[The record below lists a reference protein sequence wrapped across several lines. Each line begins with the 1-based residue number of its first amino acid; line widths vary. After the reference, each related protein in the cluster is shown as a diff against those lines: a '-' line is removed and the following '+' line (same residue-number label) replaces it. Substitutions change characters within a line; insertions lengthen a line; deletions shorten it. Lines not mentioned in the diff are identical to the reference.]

1 MLFFKYQ
8 NAQKDRKMAVYTAL
22 LHYPVYNK
30 ERRIVATSLTTLD
43 IHDIARASR
52 TYGVKRYYI
61 VQPIE
66 NHLWLANKLL
76 SFWQGGHGKEY
87 NPKRWE
93 ALKLVRTLPYFEDVL
108 KDIEKK
114 DGVKPKVVVT
124 SAREYEG
131 AVSFKFLRSKIEE
144 GEDLIICFG
153 TGWGLTEE
161 FIKSADYILEPIRG
175 ATDYNHLSV
184 RSAAAIILDRLLGEL
199 P

>member
-1 MLFFKYQ
+1 
-8 NAQKDRKMAVYTAL
+8 MAVYVAL

-30 ERRIVATSLTTLD
+30 EKRVVATSLTTLD

-52 TYGVKRYYI
+52 TYGVKKYFI

-76 SFWQGGHGKEY
+76 SFWQGGHGREY

-93 ALKLVRTLPYFEDVL
+93 ALKLVKAVPYFENVL
-108 KDIEKK
+108 EEIEKE
-114 DGVKPKVVVT
+114 DGTKPKIVVT
-124 SAREYEG
+124 SAREYENNI
-131 AVSFKFLRSKIEE
+131 SFKNLREKIES
-144 GEDLIICFG
+144 GENVIICFG

-161 FIKSADYILEPIRG
+161 FINSADYVLEPIRG

-184 RSAAAIILDRLLGEL
+184 RSAASIILDRLLSRI
-199 P
+199 

>member
-1 MLFFKYQ
+1 
-8 NAQKDRKMAVYTAL
+8 MAVYTAI

-30 ERRIVATSLTTLD
+30 SGKVVSTSLTTLD

-76 SFWQGGHGKEY
+76 KFWQGGHGREY

-93 ALKLVRTLPYFEDVL
+93 ALKIVKAVPYFEDAL
-108 KDIEKK
+108 NDIKEK
-114 DGVKPKVVVT
+114 DGIVPKVVST
-124 SAREYEG
+124 TARKLPNSI
-131 AVSFKFLRSKIEE
+131 SFKELKRKIEE
-144 GEDLIICFG
+144 GENIIICFG

-161 FIKSADYILEPIRG
+161 FLSSSDYVLEPVLG
-175 ATDYNHLSV
+175 PTDYNHLSV
-184 RSAAAIILDRLLGEL
+184 RSAASIILDRLLGK
-199 P
+199 

>member
-1 MLFFKYQ
+1 
-8 NAQKDRKMAVYTAL
+8 MAVYTAL

-30 ERRIVATSLTTLD
+30 SGKVVATSLTTLD

-52 TYGVKRYYI
+52 TYGIKRYYV

-76 SFWQGGHGKEY
+76 SFWQGGHGREY

-93 ALKLVRTLPYFEDVL
+93 ALKIVKAVPYFEDAL
-108 KDIEKK
+108 KHIEET
-114 DGVKPKVVVT
+114 DGVRPKVVVT
-124 SAREYEG
+124 TAKKREG
-131 AVSFKFLRSKIEE
+131 AVSYEELRRKIKE

-161 FIKSADYILEPIRG
+161 FMERADYTLEPIFG
-175 ATDYNHLSV
+175 PTDYNHLSV
-184 RSAAAIILDRLLGEL
+184 RSAASIILDRLLGR
-199 P
+199 

>member
-1 MLFFKYQ
+1 
-8 NAQKDRKMAVYTAL
+8 MAVYTAI

-30 ERRIVATSLTTLD
+30 SGKVVATSLTTLD

-76 SFWQGGHGKEY
+76 SFWQGGHGREY

-93 ALKLVRTLPYFEDVL
+93 ALRIVKAVPYFEDVL
-108 KDIEKK
+108 KDIEER
-114 DGVKPKVVVT
+114 DGVKPKIVVT
-124 SAREYEG
+124 SAKMREG
-131 AVSFKFLRSKIEE
+131 AVSYNELRRKIEE

-161 FIKSADYILEPIRG
+161 FMESADYVLEPIFG
-175 ATDYNHLSV
+175 PTDYNHLSV
-184 RSAAAIILDRLLGEL
+184 RSAAAIILDRLLGR
-199 P
+199 

>member
-1 MLFFKYQ
+1 M
-8 NAQKDRKMAVYTAL
+8 NVYTAL

-30 ERRIVATSLTTLD
+30 EKRVVATSLTTLD

-76 SFWQGGHGKEY
+76 SFWQGGHGREY

-93 ALKLVRTLPYFEDVL
+93 ALKLVKAVPYFEDVIE
-108 KDIEKK
+108 DIEKN
-114 DGVKPKVVVT
+114 DGVKPKIVVT
-124 SAREYEG
+124 TAKSYNSAISYNSLREMIKGGE
-131 AVSFKFLRSKIEE
+131 SFV
-144 GEDLIICFG
+144 ICFG

-161 FIKSADYILEPIRG
+161 FISSADYVLEPIRG
-175 ATDYNHLSV
+175 VIDYNHLSV
-184 RSAAAIILDRLLGEL
+184 RSAASIILDRILGK
-199 P
+199 